1 MHYGTPTL
9 KKLFHD
15 SMPLKERRH
24 QTFTAVEWAERM
36 RQNKPWSSCQR
47 LRSQTIHCLVRHQH
61 NEPNPG
67 DRSSPDIQTRI

>member
-36 RQNKPWSSCQR
+36 RQNKP
-47 LRSQTIHCLVRHQH
+47 
-61 NEPNPG
+61 
-67 DRSSPDIQTRI
+67 